1 MRNQLDAVKK
11 VIEVKN
17 KRGRKSNDQQ
27 LIINSI
33 LTSIA
38 STPTSD
44 NKGKY
49 ILKLYSDIIS

>member
-1 MRNQLDAVKK
+1 MRNQLDVVKK
-11 VIEVKN
+11 VIEVNN

-27 LIINSI
+27 SIINSI

-38 STPTSD
+38 STHTSD

-49 ILKLYSDIIS
+49 ILKQYSDIIS